1 MPGAPGTVPV
11 LDTVREVGHARA
23 RRFGPIACDVGEMTL
38 GKEQAMIYVS
48 AHGARMPAL
57 GLGTWQLSGN
67 VARRMVGYALEVG
80 YRHIDTAQMYGN
92 ESEVG
97 AAIANSGVARDDIW
111 LTTKIWPDNFRDG
124 ALQRAAEQS
133 VRRLGTVPD
142 LLLLHWPNPSV
153 PLAETVRALNA
164 AKRRGLARH
173 IGISNFTVAL
183 IREARALSE
192 EPLIVDQVEYQP
204 YLSQDTVREELRTHG
219 MALIAYSPLA
229 QGRVFGDPTL
239 ARIGERHGRNPG
251 QVTLR
256 WLIQQEGVAAIPR
269 SSREAHAEAN
279 LAIFDFTL
287 SDAEMAEIAAL
298 AQPGGRRVDPA
309 GMAPRWD

>member
-1 MPGAPGTVPV
+1 
-11 LDTVREVGHARA
+11 
-23 RRFGPIACDVGEMTL
+23 
-38 GKEQAMIYVS
+38 MIYVE
-48 AHGARMPAL
+48 AHGARIPAL
-57 GLGTWQLSGN
+57 GLGTFRLDGS

-92 ESEVG
+92 EAEVG
-97 AAIANSGVARDDIW
+97 AAIASSGVARDEVW
-111 LTTKIWPDNFRDG
+111 LTTKIWPDNFRAG
-124 ALQRAAEQS
+124 ALQRAAETS
-133 VRRLGTVPD
+133 VRRLRTVPD

-153 PLAETVRALNA
+153 PLAETMRALNE

-183 IREARALSE
+183 IQEALARSE
-192 EPLIVDQVEYQP
+192 EPLIADQVEYQP
-204 YLSQDTVREELRTHG
+204 YLSQDAVREELRANG

-239 ARIGERHGRNPG
+239 ARIGERHGKTPG

-256 WLIQQEGVAAIPR
+256 WLLQQDGVAAIPR
-269 SSREAHAEAN
+269 SSREAHARAN
-279 LAIFDFTL
+279 FAIFDFAL
-287 SDAEMAEIAAL
+287 SAAEMAEIAAL
-298 AQPGGRRVDPA
+298 ARPGGRQINPA

>member
-1 MPGAPGTVPV
+1 MMYVETHG
-11 LDTVREVGHARA
+11 VR
-23 RRFGPIACDVGEMTL
+23 I
-38 GKEQAMIYVS
+38 
-48 AHGARMPAL
+48 PAL
-57 GLGTWQLSGN
+57 GLGTFRLEGR
-67 VARRMVGYALEVG
+67 VARRMVGYALEIG

-92 ESEVG
+92 ETEIG
-97 AAIANSGVARDDIW
+97 AALASSGVPRDEIW

-124 ALQRAAEQS
+124 ALQRAAEKS

-251 QVTLR
+251 QVALR

-269 SSREAHAEAN
+269 SSREAHAKAN
-279 LAIFDFTL
+279 LEIFDFAL
-287 SDAEMAEIAAL
+287 SDAEMAEIAEL
-298 AQPGGRRVDPA
+298 AHPGGRRVDPA

>member
-1 MPGAPGTVPV
+1 
-11 LDTVREVGHARA
+11 
-23 RRFGPIACDVGEMTL
+23 
-38 GKEQAMIYVS
+38 MIHVE
-48 AHGARMPAL
+48 AHGARIPAI
-57 GLGTWQLSGN
+57 GLGTWQLDGD
-67 VARRMVGYALEVG
+67 VARRMVGYALEIG

-92 ESEVG
+92 ETEVG
-97 AAIANSGVARDDIW
+97 AAIASSAVARDDIW

-133 VRRLGTVPD
+133 VRRLRTEPD

-153 PLAETVRALNA
+153 PLEETMRALND
-164 AKRRGLARH
+164 AKRRGFARH

-183 IREARALSE
+183 IQEALARSE

-204 YLSQDTVREELRTHG
+204 YLSQDAVLEELRAHG

-229 QGRVFGDPTL
+229 KGKVFNDRTL
-239 ARIGERHGRNPG
+239 ARIGARHGKNPG

-256 WLIQQEGVAAIPR
+256 WLIQQDGVAAIPR
-269 SSREAHAEAN
+269 SSREAHAKAN
-279 LAIFDFTL
+279 FEIFDFAL
-287 SDAEMAEIAAL
+287 SDAEMAEISAL
-298 AQPGGRRVDPA
+298 ARPDGRQLNPA

>member
-1 MPGAPGTVPV
+1 MMYVETHG
-11 LDTVREVGHARA
+11 VR
-23 RRFGPIACDVGEMTL
+23 I
-38 GKEQAMIYVS
+38 
-48 AHGARMPAL
+48 PAL
-57 GLGTWQLSGN
+57 GLGTFRLEGR
-67 VARRMVGYALEVG
+67 VARHMVGYALEIG

-92 ESEVG
+92 EREVG
-97 AAIANSGVARDDIW
+97 AAIASAAVARDEIW

-153 PLAETVRALNA
+153 PLAETVRALNQ

-204 YLSQDTVREELRTHG
+204 YLSQGAVLEELRAQG

-239 ARIGERHGRNPG
+239 ARIAERHGKNPG

-256 WLIQQEGVAAIPR
+256 WLLQQDGVAAIPR
-269 SSREAHAEAN
+269 SSREAHAKAN
-279 LAIFDFTL
+279 LEIFDFKL

-298 AQPGGRRVDPA
+298 ARPGGRRVDPA